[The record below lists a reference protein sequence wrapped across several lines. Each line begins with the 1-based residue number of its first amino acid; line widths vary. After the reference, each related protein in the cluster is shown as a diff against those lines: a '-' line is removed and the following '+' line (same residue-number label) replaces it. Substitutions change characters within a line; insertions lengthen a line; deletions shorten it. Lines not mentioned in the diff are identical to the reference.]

1 MITNTA
7 SAIHNTHRISR
18 RGYRA
23 ETTAHLSIDMPCLH
37 PDVALDDTGR

>member
-1 MITNTA
+1 MTTNTA
-7 SAIHNTHRISR
+7 STTERISR